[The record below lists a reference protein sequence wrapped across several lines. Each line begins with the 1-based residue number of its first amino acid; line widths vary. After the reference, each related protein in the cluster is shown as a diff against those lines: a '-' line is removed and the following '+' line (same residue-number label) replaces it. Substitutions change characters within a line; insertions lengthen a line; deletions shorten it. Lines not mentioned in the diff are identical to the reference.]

1 LTKKVK
7 KGDLVCLYRRKH
19 KGIGIVLNKETLND
33 EKIKII
39 EIAQKADWK
48 QKEQL
53 KRKALIEAPQRGLI
67 EAAFLYNLWQTNA
80 KLKKDFVYIK
90 WFQCPSEYEQ
100 TRTTTD
106 ADWFPMDWVGRIE

>member
-1 LTKKVK
+1 MKV
-7 KGDLVCLYRRKH
+7 GELVCLYRRKH
-19 KGIGIVLNKETLND
+19 KGIGIVLEKKTLSD

-53 KRKALIEAPQRGLI
+53 KRKAITNTSQKELI

-80 KLKKDFVYIK
+80 KLKKEFVYIK
-90 WFQCPSEYEQ
+90 WFQRPSEYEQ
-100 TRTTTD
+100 TKTTTD
-106 ADWFPMDWVGRIE
+106 ADWFPLDWVGRLH

>member
-1 LTKKVK
+1 MKV
-7 KGDLVCLYRRKH
+7 GELVCLYRRKH
-19 KGIGIVLNKETLND
+19 KGIGIVLEKETLSD

-53 KRKALIEAPQRGLI
+53 KRKALVGAVPKGLI
-67 EAAFLYNLWQTNA
+67 EAAFLYNLWQKNA

-90 WFQCPSEYEQ
+90 WFQRPSEYEQ
-100 TRTTTD
+100 TKTTTD
-106 ADWFPMDWVGRIE
+106 ADWFPLDWVGRVH